1 MKHIILI
8 GFMGSGKTSL
18 GSRLAK
24 AMKRSFV
31 DTDER
36 IVKESGMTVEE
47 IFRQEGEAGFRRR
60 ETESLRNLL
69 KESEPAVISVGGGL
83 PVQPEN
89 HLLLQKLGTV
99 IYLQTSLE
107 TLKQR
112 LAGSTG
118 RPLLKGQDL
127 EARIRELMD
136 QREEIYQEVADL
148 FVDTDGKTFRE
159 LISEIENRLEY
170 R

>member
-47 IFRQEGEAGFRRR
+47 IFRQRERPASGGER
-60 ETESLRNLL
+60 L
-69 KESEPAVISVGGGL
+69 KA
-83 PVQPEN
+83 
-89 HLLLQKLGTV
+89 
-99 IYLQTSLE
+99 
-107 TLKQR
+107 
-112 LAGSTG
+112 
-118 RPLLKGQDL
+118 
-127 EARIRELMD
+127 
-136 QREEIYQEVADL
+136 
-148 FVDTDGKTFRE
+148 
-159 LISEIENRLEY
+159 
-170 R
+170 